1 MMIERWR
8 VVFTRRGLPRPRVR
22 EPLLEV
28 LGDLDEWLD
37 RNEVLDG
44 QPFLISPD
52 GRYDVTLNRYFE
64 QIRMGAAPWNTQA
77 AHARD
82 LKNLQEVQEVLEIPC
97 VRGLG
102 VPRGRAHPNLLEVPV
117 QRDVVPAIRADQE
130 RLAIQHLIP
139 VEPLVQIPEHLQ
151 QRLTNPRPRQSSP
164 SEHDPPPFDHHE

>member
-82 LKNLQEVQEVLEIPC
+82 LKNFLDFLWASRAGRSWRDARRRRIGPPMSGGGA
-97 VRGLG
+97 RIR
-102 VPRGRAHPNLLEVPV
+102 RGRGWSTRPGTVRSRRSTGSSTGPSAVDTC
-117 QRDVVPAIRADQE
+117 RPAR
-130 RLAIQHLIP
+130 
-139 VEPLVQIPEHLQ
+139 
-151 QRLTNPRPRQSSP
+151 SCSG
-164 SEHDPPPFDHHE
+164 